1 MSLGQFGDEAT
12 SSICYGLCRECRLPS
27 LLSVRCCLGMIRG
40 SISAMPARRAGPMD
54 LPVANGSSSSAGH
67 EVYESQENDG
77 ADRGADDLADD
88 A

>member
-1 MSLGQFGDEAT
+1 MSLGQFGDANVVHLPRPLP
-12 SSICYGLCRECRLPS
+12 SMPPPS

-40 SISAMPARRAGPMD
+40 SITAMPAQRAGPMD